1 MRLARP
7 YVARKEDV
15 TITRDGE
22 RAVIQ
27 YVQPNV
33 GSVHLAIGP
42 KLAEMSDDQIL
53 DLHNAIIRSQEE
65 VRASYVHV
73 AKEIPP
79 GRPQV
84 SYFDKGQYWVPRGD
98 VLRVLVHSNAGND
111 EPVIDI
117 DGQAFT
123 WHEFGRMLLTWEGW
137 GVRMVMV
144 PDDELEQIPKITVQ
158 EPEEIG
164 RDD

>member
-1 MRLARP
+1 MRFARP

-15 TITRDGE
+15 TISRDGE

-27 YVQPNV
+27 YLQPNV
-33 GSVHLAIGP
+33 GTVYLAVGP
-42 KLAEMSDDQIL
+42 KLGDMSDDQIL

-73 AKEIPP
+73 AKEIPA

-84 SYFDKGQYWVPRGD
+84 SYFDKGAYWVPRGD
-98 VLRVLVHSNAGND
+98 VLRVVVQSDAGNE

-117 DGQAFT
+117 DGQEFT
-123 WHEFGRMLLTWEGW
+123 WHEFGRMLLTWQGW

-144 PDDELEQIPKITVQ
+144 PDDELEHVPKIEVQ
-158 EPEEIG
+158 EPKEIG
-164 RDD
+164 RDE